1 MVFDYIYDAFEKTV
15 KDELKEKNIS
25 NEDINDMVLKKMAKA
40 LSVAVYRNG
49 MIENV
54 HAGEGF
60 GAKDFNGIPNSCM
73 KEINI
78 DVCNKCYT
86 MLKILLSDD
95 RMNLKRA
102 AKVLGFAYSSAAD
115 WNEPVLDINIYL
127 EDSLLD

>member
-1 MVFDYIYDAFEKTV
+1 MVFDYIYDMFEKIV
-15 KDELKEKNIS
+15 KDELKGKNVS
-25 NEDINDMVLKKMAKA
+25 NEDIHDMVLKEMAKA

-60 GAKDFNGIPNSCM
+60 GTKDFNGIPDSCM

-86 MLKILLSDD
+86 MF
-95 RMNLKRA
+95 N
-102 AKVLGFAYSSAAD
+102 YC
-115 WNEPVLDINIYL
+115 
-127 EDSLLD
+127 